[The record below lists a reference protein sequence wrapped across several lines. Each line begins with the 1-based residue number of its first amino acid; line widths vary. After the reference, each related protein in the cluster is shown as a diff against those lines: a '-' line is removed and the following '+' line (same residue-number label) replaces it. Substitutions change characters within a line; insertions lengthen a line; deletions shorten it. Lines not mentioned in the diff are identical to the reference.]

1 MGYSPLSIKETDMT
15 EQLTVSL
22 RFTHLVAYARIS
34 FHFEDDTIPLY
45 VYSMFCLS
53 THPSRPLVLL
63 SLFGY
68 CE

>member
-1 MGYSPLSIKETDMT
+1 MT

-45 VYSMFCLS
+45 VFVY
-53 THPSRPLVLL
+53 PLTLHGHLCCFHFLAIVNSATMNVGLQT
-63 SLFGY
+63 SL
-68 CE
+68 

>member
-1 MGYSPLSIKETDMT
+1 MGYSPLSGKQTDMT
-15 EQLTVSL
+15 EWLTVSL

-34 FHFEDDTIPLY
+34 FRFEDDAVPLY
-45 VYSMFCLS
+45 VYSRFCLS
-53 THPSRPLVLL
+53 THPSWLVLL